1 MILTINTSQ
10 SEFDVTALHPTGF
23 FKCLIFV
30 SRWAGHGLCP
40 CFVSWEALFHQ
51 TMGQGHRIFYAHV
64 SILIPF
70 VTTPPCLWPLFLS
83 ASSPHSSQG
92 EPFSSDS
99 AHTLPVASQDS
110 GNQHKV
116 LTMALEALHNV
127 ALMSFPT

>member
-1 MILTINTSQ
+1 MVSVHALYLGRLYFTRLRVR
-10 SEFDVTALHPTGF
+10 VT
-23 FKCLIFV
+23 V
-30 SRWAGHGLCP
+30 
-40 CFVSWEALFHQ
+40 V
-51 TMGQGHRIFYAHV
+51 IFYAHV

-127 ALMSFPT
+127 ALLSFPT